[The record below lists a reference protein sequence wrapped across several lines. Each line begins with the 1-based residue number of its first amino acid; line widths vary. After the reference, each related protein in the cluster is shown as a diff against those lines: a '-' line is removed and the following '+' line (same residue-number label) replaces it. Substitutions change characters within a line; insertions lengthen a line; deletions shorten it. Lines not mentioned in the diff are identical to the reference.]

1 MSDTKPTVCAVQQT
15 RRRAMVVPR
24 EHGAWGLLLV
34 PLFTGMAAGFAP
46 GHRVWPLLLF
56 TVAALS
62 LFGLRTPVGSL
73 LKHRCDFGTYNRRT
87 LVGFYWVSFVR
98 TGGDRVSECAHVER
112 ALSSVADIRGSKC
125 WCACNAGCSQKPGR
139 GARMISQIVGA
150 IGLTCTAPAAYYIGT
165 GHLDTRAFVIWIA
178 NWMFAGNQIHF
189 VQLRI
194 HAARVATFAEKFARG
209 QFFLVG
215 QPILLLVLVWA
226 SLWHILPPLSILAFL
241 PVVVRGSRWFFQKP
255 EPLNVKSLG
264 WSEMKQD
271 LAFGF
276 LLAVAFL

>member
-62 LFGLRTPVGSL
+62 LFGLRTPVESL

-112 ALSSVADIRGSKC
+112 ALSRVADIRGSKC
-125 WCACNAGCSQKPGR
+125 WCACNAGCSQEAGSWRTNDLADSGR
-139 GARMISQIVGA
+139 DWSYVYRAC
-150 IGLTCTAPAAYYIGT
+150 GLLHRYRTSRYT
-165 GHLDTRAFVIWIA
+165 GVRNMDCELD
-178 NWMFAGNQIHF
+178 
-189 VQLRI
+189 
-194 HAARVATFAEKFARG
+194 
-209 QFFLVG
+209 
-215 QPILLLVLVWA
+215 
-226 SLWHILPPLSILAFL
+226 
-241 PVVVRGSRWFFQKP
+241 VRG
-255 EPLNVKSLG
+255 
-264 WSEMKQD
+264 
-271 LAFGF
+271 
-276 LLAVAFL
+276 

>member
-1 MSDTKPTVCAVQQT
+1 MI
-15 RRRAMVVPR
+15 VPR

-46 GHRVWPLLLF
+46 EHRVWPLLLF

-62 LFGLRTPVGSL
+62 LFALRTPVENL
-73 LKHRCDFGTYNRRT
+73 LGIGTISARTAGERRT
-87 LVGFYWVSFVR
+87 AFIGSASFAVVAAACLSALMWKGHYPALLVFGAASA
-98 TGGDRVSECAHVER
+98 CALAMQGVLR
-112 ALSSVADIRGSKC
+112 KL
-125 WCACNAGCSQKPGR
+125 GR

-165 GHLDTRAFVIWIA
+165 GHLDARAFVLWIA
-178 NWMFAGNQIHF
+178 NWIFAGNQIHF

-194 HAARVATFAEKFARG
+194 HAARATTFAEKLARG
-209 QFFLVG
+209 RFFLVG

-241 PVVVRGSRWFFQKP
+241 PAVVRGSRWFFQKP

-264 WSEMKQD
+264 WSEMKQG